1 MSEFSQKLADYIK
14 KKDTNVYMLAKYCGY
29 DRANMYK
36 LINGKRN
43 APDEEFVRK
52 LSEYL
57 HLSPTEE
64 AELVDKYEISVMGYE
79 SYHRRKNILNFL
91 SEFTLLEDPVS
102 PMTSVNVTAEFD
114 RKDRQN
120 ITLKNQYE
128 LEGALFWMIA
138 EEIKKEEGTLRM
150 IVQPD
155 ASVISGILRLC
166 GRTESNVRV
175 DHIICLSDQPDKI
188 EDGKLYNLECLK
200 KILPLYNYN
209 YDYNSWYYYGN
220 TSYVDMAFVMFPYM
234 VLTSEYACM
243 LSADIKSGCITRDKE
258 MIKMLEERFT
268 SYQKKSRRLVNC
280 IANIMEQF
288 DVVGTAVSTK
298 YSGYNLQMEPCV
310 MTFLDQE
317 IIEKYLSPQMP
328 NREYFVKETI
338 AYCKNLSA
346 QNITYIF
353 SMDGLLHFLETGN
366 IRELSQDIYIRP
378 ALEDRVK
385 IIERILHPEGGQ
397 KVKILKQKIGHPET
411 DVNILVTSEHG
422 LLRVAVPAKNIFLD
436 MILEESGVLY
446 SFYDFCENLGN
457 VMFYGQEEAER
468 LVLEHAK
475 MLQCE

>member
-43 APDEEFVRK
+43 APDEDFVRK

-79 SYHRRKNILNFL
+79 SYHRRKNIRNFL
-91 SEFTLLEDPVS
+91 SEFSLLEDTASAVA
-102 PMTSVNVTAEFD
+102 SVNVTAKFD
-114 RKDRQN
+114 LKDRQN

-128 LEGALFWMIA
+128 LEAGLFWMIA
-138 EEIKKEEGTLRM
+138 EETRKTRGQLRM
-150 IVQPD
+150 LVQPE
-155 ASVISGILRLC
+155 AAVISGILRLC
-166 GRTESNVRV
+166 GRAESNVRV

-200 KILPLYNYN
+200 RILPLYNYN

-220 TSYVDMAFVMFPYM
+220 TNYVDRAFVMFPYM

-243 LSADIKSGCITRDKE
+243 LSADIKSGCITKDRE
-258 MIKMLEERFT
+258 IIKMVEEHFT
-268 SYQKKSRRLVNC
+268 SYQKKSRRLVRC
-280 IANIMEQF
+280 IDNIMEQF

-298 YSGYNLQMEPCV
+298 YNGYNLQMEPCV
-310 MTFLDQE
+310 MGFLDRE
-317 IIEKYLSPQMP
+317 MIEKYLNPQMP
-328 NREYFVKETI
+328 NREYFIKEVA

-353 SMDGLLHFLETGN
+353 SVDGVLHFLETGN
-366 IRELSQDIYIRP
+366 IRELSPEIYIRP
-378 ALEDRVK
+378 DLEDRVK
-385 IIERILHPEGGQ
+385 IIERMLHPEGGQ

-436 MILEESGVLY
+436 MILEESGVIY
-446 SFYDFCENLGN
+446 SFYDFCENMKS
-457 VMFYGQEEAER
+457 VMFYEREEVEKLVMKQAAEMQD
-468 LVLEHAK
+468 V
-475 MLQCE
+475 

>member
-166 GRTESNVRV
+166 GRTERNVRV

-200 KILPLYNYN
+200 KILPMYNYN

-220 TSYVDMAFVMFPYM
+220 TGYVDMAFVMFPYM

-258 MIKMLEERFT
+258 IIKMLEERFT
-268 SYQKKSRRLVNC
+268 SYRKKSRRLVNC

-298 YSGYNLQMEPCV
+298 YTGYNLQMEPCV

-317 IIEKYLSPQMP
+317 IIEKYLNPQMP

-346 QNITYIF
+346 QNIT
-353 SMDGLLHFLETGN
+353 
-366 IRELSQDIYIRP
+366 P
-378 ALEDRVK
+378 
-385 IIERILHPEGGQ
+385 
-397 KVKILKQKIGHPET
+397 
-411 DVNILVTSEHG
+411 
-422 LLRVAVPAKNIFLD
+422 
-436 MILEESGVLY
+436 
-446 SFYDFCENLGN
+446 
-457 VMFYGQEEAER
+457 R
-468 LVLEHAK
+468 LFTA
-475 MLQCE
+475 QP